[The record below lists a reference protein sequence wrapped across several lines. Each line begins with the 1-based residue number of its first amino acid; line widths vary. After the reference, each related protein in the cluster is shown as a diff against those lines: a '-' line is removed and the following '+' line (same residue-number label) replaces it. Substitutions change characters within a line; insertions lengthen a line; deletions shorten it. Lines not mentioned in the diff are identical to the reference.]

1 VAALLTYH
9 ERRRAPRLP
18 PPRLGLAEAAL
29 IRPGLAVSFV
39 VVSAVGALV
48 ESLSPVRPGIQTELT
63 LDAVDGRRWLVGV
76 RVVRCWVAAVDPMR
90 YRAAVAFDRPI
101 AGSG

>member
-1 VAALLTYH
+1 
-9 ERRRAPRLP
+9 
-18 PPRLGLAEAAL
+18 LGLADAAL
-29 IRPGLAVSFV
+29 IRPGLVVSFV

-48 ESLSPVRPGIQTELT
+48 ESLSPVRPGIQTELA

-76 RVVRCWVAAVDPMR
+76 RVVRCWVATLDPMR
-90 YRAAVAFDRPI
+90 YRAAVAFDHPI